1 MRRILAGPRR
11 LRSKVPAVR
20 VGLRIRST
28 SEPDQLRP
36 TLAGAQQSGLLFL
49 SPGAITRAVRS
60 LLEGE
65 LKEDPTDL
73 VVNLLLQCSRANLSS
88 KAFASSFPILH
99 GEAKLTLVRG
109 LALGKLW
116 SYPAAIVFFGRY
128 AIYRTCRL
136 AQLLLVP
143 ERSHCPE
150 NGVVVSDR
158 AESRYLIRLT
168 RAPQFMHQIEPDI
181 GKRGAATALSAW
193 LGAFQRR

>member
-1 MRRILAGPRR
+1 MLDSFDIWRILAGPRR

-28 SEPDQLRP
+28 SQPDQLRS

-49 SPGAITRAVRS
+49 SPAAIIRAVRS
-60 LLEGE
+60 PLEGE

-73 VVNLLLQCSRANLSS
+73 VVNLLPQSSGAIVSS

-109 LALGKLW
+109 LAMSKLW
-116 SYPAAIVFFGRY
+116 SYPAAIVVFGRY

-143 ERSHCPE
+143 ERSLCPG
-150 NGVVVSDR
+150 NGVVVPDR

-168 RAPQFMHQIEPDI
+168 RAAQFMHQIPN
-181 GKRGAATALSAW
+181 RTWPNAALLQSCR
-193 LGAFQRR
+193 LG